1 MGAAGL
7 GIMLAAGAAF
17 VALWIDVRWVERRPE
32 SPMRRMGHSFAA
44 YGVVQLAAV
53 ATVHLGGDGTPL
65 VQRVAVLFLL
75 FGRLRSGQI
84 TLRRLVGWQALPNQ
98 KSQAEAA

>member
-32 SPMRRMGHSFAA
+32 SPMRRIGHSFAA
-44 YGVVQLAAV
+44 YCVVQLAAV

-75 FGRLRSGQI
+75 FTPGLVYAFLAGIWVLRSLADAAG
-84 TLRRLVGWQALPNQ
+84 LARR
-98 KSQAEAA
+98 